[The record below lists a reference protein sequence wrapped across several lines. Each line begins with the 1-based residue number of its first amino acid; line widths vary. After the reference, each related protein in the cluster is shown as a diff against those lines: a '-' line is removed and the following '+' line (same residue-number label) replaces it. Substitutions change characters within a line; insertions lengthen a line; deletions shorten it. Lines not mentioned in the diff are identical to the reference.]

1 MKMNHLFQNPTYAW
15 GAHAPRVPFSAP
27 SRKTSHDVESLSV
40 AGQHESRG
48 NWTRGASNN
57 TRGGCAPLIRF
68 SGLLLLLLLLVAVGG
83 CAVGP
88 NYQRPVV
95 SAPTQW
101 SEPLA
106 GGETNAS
113 TSLTAWWKNFHDP
126 ELDSLIDRAVQSNLD
141 LQIAQARVREA
152 RAQYGIAV
160 ANFLP
165 TIDASGSY
173 ARTET
178 SHHQPVLGSLPVP
191 ANVPFD
197 NDVYQAG
204 FDASWEIDVFGGKRR
219 AAESAKAEVAA
230 SEFGRRAMLM
240 TLLGDVARNYIDVR
254 GYQRRLAIANE
265 NIAAQSNALVITRD
279 RFAKGLTSDLDVQQ
293 AKTLLATTTAEIP
306 SLQTALQISI
316 HRLGV
321 LLGQQ
326 PGTLLAELS
335 NTAPIP
341 TAPPQVPVGLPSEL
355 LLRRP
360 DVQRAERELAA
371 ATANIG
377 VAKSDL
383 FPKFYLTGVA
393 GFESVSASDWFTAG
407 SRFWS
412 AGPTVQWKIF
422 DAGRIHANIKVQN
435 ARQQQALAAYEQT
448 VLTAFEDVEN
458 GLVAYANEQIR
469 RKSLQDAVTSSQKS
483 LELAN
488 KLYANGLTDF
498 LHVLDA
504 ERSLYQAQDALVQ
517 SDRTVSTDV
526 VALYKSLGGGWE
538 TFEKQPALSFAQNTS
553 PSK

>member
-1 MKMNHLFQNPTYAW
+1 MKLNHLT
-15 GAHAPRVPFSAP
+15 
-27 SRKTSHDVESLSV
+27 
-40 AGQHESRG
+40 
-48 NWTRGASNN
+48 
-57 TRGGCAPLIRF
+57 
-68 SGLLLLLLLLVAVGG
+68 LVALLAVLAAG

-88 NYQRPVV
+88 NYQRPAV

-101 SEPLA
+101 TEPLA
-106 GGETNAS
+106 GGETNAPAALS
-113 TSLTAWWKNFHDP
+113 AWWKNFHDP

-165 TIDASGSY
+165 TVDASGAY

-178 SHHQPVLGSLPVP
+178 SHHQPVLGSIPLP

-219 AAESAKAEVAA
+219 PAESAKAQVQA
-230 SEFGRRAMLM
+230 SEYGRRATLV
-240 TLLGDVARNYIDVR
+240 TLLGEVARNYLDVR

-265 NIAAQSNALVITRD
+265 NIAAQEKALAITQNRYTN
-279 RFAKGLTSDLDVQQ
+279 GVSSDLDVQQ
-293 AKTLLATTTAEIP
+293 ASTLLATTRAEIP
-306 SLQTALQISI
+306 RLNTSLQASI
-316 HRLGV
+316 NRLGV

-326 PGTLLAELS
+326 PGALRAEL
-335 NTAPIP
+335 TQVAPIP
-341 TAPPQVPVGLPSEL
+341 PAPPEVSIGLPSGL

-360 DVQRAERELAA
+360 DVQRAERQLAA

-383 FPKFYLTGVA
+383 FPKFYLTGA
-393 GFESVSASDWFTAG
+393 SGFESISAGDWFTAG

-412 AGPTVQWKIF
+412 AGPTVQWRIF
-422 DAGRIHANIKVQN
+422 DAGRIRANIKVQD
-435 ARQQQALAAYEQT
+435 ARQQEALAAYERT
-448 VLTAFEDVEN
+448 ALTAFEDVDN
-458 GLVAYANEQIR
+458 ALVAYANEQIR
-469 RKSLQDAVTSSQKS
+469 RESLQAAVASSQKS
-483 LELAN
+483 LDLAN
-488 KLYANGLTDF
+488 KLYVSGLTDF
-498 LHVLDA
+498 LNVLEA

-526 VALYKSLGGGWE
+526 VSLYKSLGGGWE
-538 TFEKQPALSFAQNTS
+538 TFEPQPALAQNGQTR
-553 PSK
+553 K